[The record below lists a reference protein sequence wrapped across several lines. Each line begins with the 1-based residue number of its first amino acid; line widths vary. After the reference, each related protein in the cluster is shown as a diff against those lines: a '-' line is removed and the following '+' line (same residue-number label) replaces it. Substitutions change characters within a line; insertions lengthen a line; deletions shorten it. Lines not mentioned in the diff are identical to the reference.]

1 MKLVFIFMIFETPTR
16 PTRRLRSEAHQEAT
30 VQDQRSPRLF
40 RAAALLL
47 LMGAAVGAE
56 AGGEPI
62 AVPTSG
68 PPPALVRGR
77 VVDSTG
83 APVPRAALS
92 LRRVADAFLVS
103 GWSGAD
109 GRFALEALPGRFE
122 LSASAPGFSV
132 ARALVRLA
140 GESPAEVE
148 LSLRPGVF
156 TEEVT
161 VVGTRLVG
169 SAETLERLPGSVDV
183 VDRRQMEDSRV
194 ADVNEALRK
203 ATGVNVRD
211 EEGLAL
217 RPNIGI
223 RGLNPTR
230 SSKTL
235 LLEDGL
241 FVTYA
246 PYGDNATY
254 YHPPVERFES
264 IEVVKGSG
272 QIAYGPVT
280 VGGVVNYLTPAP
292 PAKPTANLRLTGGN
306 RDYFHGQALAGGTW
320 GGTALLAEYMRKQGD
335 GARDNVHSVVDD
347 ANLKTVFT
355 LGPRHTLSLKGNYYG
370 ESSQVTYSGL
380 TLAEWEADPRQ
391 NPFQNDA
398 FDGWRQGASARH
410 TWLVGDQSILTTQ
423 VYGSR
428 FSRDWW
434 RQSSNSGQRPNDRV
448 DPAGGGMANLL
459 TTCGNEGRL
468 RDFDHF
474 GVEPRLRTAV
484 RLFGLRSEAEVG
496 VRAHF
501 EAQERRQENGDTPR
515 ARDGRLVENNRRENQ
530 AFSAFVQDRLLLGD
544 FTLSAGIRL
553 EAIGYQRTNRLANDG
568 AGASGETSLT
578 QWVPGVGLTWAPSP
592 ALNVFGGAHRGF
604 APPRTEDVIS
614 QTGGVVDLA
623 AELSWNYELGLRAL
637 PVRGLRVDATLFHD
651 DYENQ
656 VVPASLAGGVGATL
670 TNGGETLHEGLEL
683 GVRLDTGALTGS
695 PHNVFVRGAFTL
707 LPVARFEGARFSN
720 VPGSGT
726 VSVTGNRLPY
736 APETLL
742 TFALGYTHPRGL
754 LAQVE
759 AVQVGEQFT
768 DDLNS
773 VAASADGQRGLIP
786 AHTLVNVAVSWDLRK
801 VTLFVTAKNLLD
813 ELYLVDR
820 SRGMISGSPRL
831 VQAGFSTRF

>member
-1 MKLVFIFMIFETPTR
+1 M
-16 PTRRLRSEAHQEAT
+16 
-30 VQDQRSPRLF
+30 
-40 RAAALLL
+40 
-47 LMGAAVGAE
+47 
-56 AGGEPI
+56 
-62 AVPTSG
+62 
-68 PPPALVRGR
+68 RGR

-83 APVPRAALS
+83 SPVPGASLS
-92 LRRVADAFLVS
+92 LRRVADSFLVS
-103 GWSGAD
+103 GWSGND
-109 GRFALEALPGRFE
+109 GRFALEALPGGFE

-132 ARALVRLA
+132 ARAQVRLA
-140 GESPAEVE
+140 GEAPAEVE

-183 VDRRQMEDSRV
+183 VDRRQLEDSRV

-254 YHPPVERFES
+254 YHPPVERFEA

-292 PAKPTANLRLTGGN
+292 PVRPTANLRLTGGN
-306 RDYFHGQALAGGTW
+306 RDYFNGQALAGGTW
-320 GGTALLAEYMRKQGD
+320 GGTAVLAEYMRKQGD
-335 GARDNVHSVVDD
+335 GARDNLHSVVDD

-355 LGPRHTLSLKGNYYG
+355 LGPRHTLTLKGNYYG
-370 ESSQVTYSGL
+370 EGSQVTYSGL

-391 NPFQNDA
+391 NPFLNDA
-398 FDGWRQGASARH
+398 FDGWRLGASARH
-410 TWLVGDQSILTTQ
+410 TWLVGSQSVLTTQ

-434 RQSSNSGQRPNDRV
+434 RQSSNSGQRPNDR
-448 DPAGGGMANLL
+448 A
-459 TTCGNEGRL
+459 R
-468 RDFDHF
+468 
-474 GVEPRLRTAV
+474 PRLRRHGQPPHHLRERGAPARLRPLRGRAAPAHGASACSACAARPRSACAPTSRSRSAGRRTAT
-484 RLFGLRSEAEVG
+484 RRS
-496 VRAHF
+496 RAS
-501 EAQERRQENGDTPR
+501 
-515 ARDGRLVENNRRENQ
+515 GRLVEDNRRENQ

-544 FTLSAGIRL
+544 FTLSAGVRF
-553 EAIGYQRTNRLANDG
+553 EAIGYERTNRLANDG

-614 QTGGVVDLA
+614 QTGGVVDLE

-637 PVRGLRVDATLFHD
+637 PVRGLRVDATLFRD

-683 GVRLDTGALTGS
+683 GVRLDTGTLTGS
-695 PHNVFVRGAFTL
+695 PTTCSC
-707 LPVARFEGARFSN
+707 GARSPGFPS
-720 VPGSGT
+720 PGSRATASATCPAPGR

-736 APETLL
+736 APETL
-742 TFALGYTHPRGL
+742 A
-754 LAQVE
+754 
-759 AVQVGEQFT
+759 
-768 DDLNS
+768 
-773 VAASADGQRGLIP
+773 
-786 AHTLVNVAVSWDLRK
+786 DLRRRLHAPARASRPGRGGARGRA
-801 VTLFVTAKNLLD
+801 VHRRPQQRRRVGRRPARP
-813 ELYLVDR
+813 R
-820 SRGMISGSPRL
+820 SPLTRPATSP
-831 VQAGFSTRF
+831 